1 MSIDGKPKGSGQNE
15 AQPINVKGLL
25 P

>member
-1 MSIDGKPKGSGQNE
+1 MAIAGKPKGAAQSE
-15 AQPINVKGLL
+15 AEPINVKGLL

>member
-1 MSIDGKPKGSGQNE
+1 MAVDGKPKGEAENE
-15 AQPINVKGLL
+15 AKPINVKGLL